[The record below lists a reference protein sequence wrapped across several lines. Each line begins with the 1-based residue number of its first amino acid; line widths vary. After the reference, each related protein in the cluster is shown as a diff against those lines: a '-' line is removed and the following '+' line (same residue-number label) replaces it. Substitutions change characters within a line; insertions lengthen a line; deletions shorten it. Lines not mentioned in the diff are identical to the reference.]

1 MENEVSQ
8 QSQQRFTQTHGGVL
22 TVIDSTTGL
31 EWIAK
36 PLAGEFE
43 HQKAID
49 VCAALD
55 FAGHKDWRLPT
66 RAELLTLVDI
76 TRHEPAIDTAAFPDF
91 PKRGWFWTSDL
102 CAWSSASAW
111 CVSFNS
117 GAVSYAHRYG
127 YGFALAVRRAGQ

>member
-1 MENEVSQ
+1 MTAQ
-8 QSQQRFTQTHGGVL
+8 TTQRFTQTHGGVL

-49 VCAALD
+49 ACAALD

-111 CVSFNS
+111 FVHFSYGN
-117 GAVSYAHRYG
+117 VSYYHRDYG
-127 YGFALAVRRAGQ
+127 GFALAVRRAGQ

>member
-1 MENEVSQ
+1 MTQ

-31 EWIAK
+31 EWIAR
-36 PLAGEFE
+36 PLSGELN
-43 HQKAID
+43 HQQATD
-49 VCAALD
+49 ACAALD

-76 TRHEPAIDTAAFPDF
+76 TRHEPAIDTEAFPEF
-91 PKRGWFWTSDL
+91 PKRGLFWTSDL

-111 CVSFNS
+111 FVGFGDGNVSNDHR
-117 GAVSYAHRYG
+117 SY

>member
-1 MENEVSQ
+1 MSQ

-22 TVIDSTTGL
+22 TVIDSTNGL

-49 VCAALD
+49 ACAALD

-91 PKRGWFWTSDL
+91 PKRGWLWTSDL

-111 CVSFNS
+111 YVDFDDGGVGLSRRD
-117 GAVSYAHRYG
+117 YD
-127 YGFALAVRRAGQ
+127 GFALAVRRAGQ

>member
-1 MENEVSQ
+1 MSQ

-36 PLAGEFE
+36 PLTGEFE

-49 VCAALD
+49 ACAALD

-91 PKRGWFWTSDL
+91 PKSGWFWTSDL

-111 CVSFNS
+111 FVYFSYGCVYCSP
-117 GAVSYAHRYG
+117 RDYG
-127 YGFALAVRRAGQ
+127 GFALAVRRAGQ

>member
-1 MENEVSQ
+1 MNAQ
-8 QSQQRFTQTHGGVL
+8 TTQRFTQTHGGVL

-49 VCAALD
+49 ACAALD

-76 TRHEPAIDTAAFPDF
+76 TRHEPAIDTESFPDF

-102 CAWSSASAW
+102 CAWSSAAAW
-111 CVSFNS
+111 LVNFGLGLVSLN
-117 GAVSYAHRYG
+117 HRYG
-127 YGFALAVRRAGQ
+127 YGIALAVRRAGQ

>member
-1 MENEVSQ
+1 MTAQ
-8 QSQQRFTQTHGGVL
+8 TTQRFTQTHGGVL

-49 VCAALD
+49 ACAALD

-111 CVSFNS
+111 FVLFDFGSVYY
-117 GAVSYAHRYG
+117 GPRYS

>member
-1 MENEVSQ
+1 MSQ

-22 TVIDSTTGL
+22 TVIDSSTAL

-49 VCAALD
+49 ACAALD
-55 FAGHKDWRLPT
+55 FAGHQDWRLPT

-76 TRHEPAIDTAAFPDF
+76 TRHEPAIDTSAFPDF

-111 CVSFNS
+111 FVGFGSGDVSS
-117 GAVSYAHRYG
+117 GHRDLN
-127 YGFALAVRRAGQ
+127 GFALAVRRAGQ

>member
-1 MENEVSQ
+1 MTEQ
-8 QSQQRFTQTHGGVL
+8 ATQRFIQTHGGVL
-22 TVIDSTTGL
+22 TVIDSSTGL

-49 VCAALD
+49 ACAALD

-111 CVSFNS
+111 FVFFGYGFVNGGHRS
-117 GAVSYAHRYG
+117 GV
-127 YGFALAVRRAGQ
+127 GFALAVRRAGQ

>member
-1 MENEVSQ
+1 MTAQ
-8 QSQQRFTQTHGGVL
+8 TTQRFTQTHGGVL

-49 VCAALD
+49 ACAALD
-55 FAGHKDWRLPT
+55 FADHKDWRLPT

-111 CVSFNS
+111 LVYFGLGSVGS
-117 GAVSYAHRYG
+117 SRRYSL
-127 YGFALAVRRAGQ
+127 GFALAVRRAGQ